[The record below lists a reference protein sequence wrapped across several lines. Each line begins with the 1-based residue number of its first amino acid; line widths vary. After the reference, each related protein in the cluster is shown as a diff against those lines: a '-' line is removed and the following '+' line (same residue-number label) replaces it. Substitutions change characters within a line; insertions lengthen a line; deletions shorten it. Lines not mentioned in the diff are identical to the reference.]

1 VELSNYFL
9 LGPMPTNI
17 AHGSYNLPLVA
28 LSYLVAVFASYVALD
43 LAGRLRSEA
52 ETDRSKW
59 FWLFGGAF
67 AMGAGIWSMHFIG
80 MLAYVM
86 DAPMT
91 YDIYHTGLSM
101 VVAIFASLLALFLL
115 KNKNFST
122 LHLILGGILLGFGI
136 ALMHYTGMEAMRSHV
151 NMVYTPGLFALS
163 IVIAIFASEAAL
175 WLAVQS
181 TKGTIKR
188 QIIAKIISAFIM
200 GIAICGM
207 HYTGMAA
214 TVFTP
219 IGNDHT
225 AITYN
230 PIWLSLGIALTTL
243 SIIGLALIVS
253 TYKQAL
259 TSVLQKK
266 NEELEKRVAE
276 RTHELEE
283 KSFKLKEAVENAE
296 SANRLKSEFLA
307 NVSHE
312 LRTPL
317 NAIIGYSEILQE
329 DAANE
334 GLPHF
339 SENLK
344 KVLDSSFHLL
354 NLITNVLDL
363 SKIEAG
369 KMDIFL
375 EEVDV
380 IIMVQ
385 EIKNIISPLMEKN
398 NNTLTIAL
406 PAEMKKIYTDQ
417 VKVRQSLLNLLSNA
431 SKFTNMGIVKLEV
444 SFINRNNKD
453 WIKFSIQ
460 DTGIGL
466 SSEQL
471 SKLFQAFSQ
480 ADGSTTRKYGGT
492 GLGLYLSKRY
502 CEMLGGWIDV
512 NSKKNQGSE
521 FVMTL
526 PLKSHV
532 GLERRNFGVN
542 PSFDTN
548 PSDLKGKIILV
559 IDDTIE
565 VHQEIQ
571 HYLEK
576 SDYTILHALN
586 GEEGIK
592 LARRF
597 KPDLI
602 TLDVLMPIM
611 DGWSTLSALKS
622 DASLSAIPIILL
634 TIIPEDEAGMT
645 LGATDY
651 VNKPIDYPLLVDKI
665 KYWTHKK

>member
-1 VELSNYFL
+1 
-9 LGPMPTNI
+9 MPTNI

-43 LAGRLRSEA
+43 MAGRLRSDT
-52 ETDRSKW
+52 ETATNKW
-59 FWLFGGAF
+59 LWLIGGSF

-80 MLAYVM
+80 MLAYIM

-91 YDIYHTGLSM
+91 YDLFHTGLSM

-115 KNKNFST
+115 KNKNFT
-122 LHLILGGILLGFGI
+122 VLHLILGGILLGFAI

-181 TKGTIKR
+181 TKGTVKR

-207 HYTGMAA
+207 HYMGMAA

-219 IGNDHT
+219 LANDHT
-225 AITYN
+225 AIAYN

-266 NEELEKRVAE
+266 NQELEKRVAE

-283 KSFKLKEAVENAE
+283 KSVKLKEAVEIAE

-329 DAANE
+329 DATNE
-334 GLPHF
+334 GLSHF

-380 IIMVQ
+380 NIMVQ
-385 EIKNIISPLMEKN
+385 ELKNIISPLMEKN
-398 NNTLTIAL
+398 NNTLTITL
-406 PAEMKKIYTDQ
+406 PSQIKKMYTDT
-417 VKVRQSLLNLLSNA
+417 VKVRQALLNLLSNA
-431 SKFTNMGIVKLEV
+431 SKFTHNGIVKFEI
-444 SFINRNNKD
+444 SFLNKNNKD
-453 WIKFSIQ
+453 WVKFSIK

-471 SKLFQAFSQ
+471 SKIFQAFSQ
-480 ADGSTTRKYGGT
+480 GDGSTTRKYGGT

-502 CEMLGGWIDV
+502 SEMLGGWIDV
-512 NSKKNQGSE
+512 HSEKGQGSE

-526 PLKSHV
+526 PLKSQV
-532 GLERRNFGVN
+532 GIERKDAGIN
-542 PSFDTN
+542 PSFDTT

-559 IDDTIE
+559 IDDTLE
-565 VHQEIQ
+565 VHQEVQ
-571 HYLEK
+571 HHLEK
-576 SDYTILHALN
+576 YDYTILHALN
-586 GEEGIK
+586 GEEGLK

-597 KPDLI
+597 KPDAI

-611 DGWSTLSALKS
+611 DGWSTLSAIKS
-622 DASLSAIPIILL
+622 DTALAAIPIILL
-634 TIIPEDEAGMT
+634 TVIPENEVGMT
-645 LGATDY
+645 LGASDY
-651 VNKPIDYPLLVDKI
+651 VHKPIDYPLLADKI
-665 KYWTHKK
+665 KYWTHRK